1 MANLSV
7 RIPDDLL
14 ARFDAWA
21 GSHGGRAPALR
32 RVMEEACG
40 AAAPAAGPLGK
51 RPVKL
56 TVRLRTDDASGLEQ
70 EALSMSLT
78 PNAWAA
84 ALIRRRLTRPPTF
97 RRPDEIAVIAI
108 HGELRRIGVNVN
120 QIARALN
127 TAVMEGKV
135 LDLELAYLEE
145 LRAEVRAHMVAV
157 RESFQGN
164 LAYWDTDP
172 TRSATTSAKRSARR
186 AATLVE
192 NLMPT

>member
-7 RIPDDLL
+7 RVPDDLL

-21 GSHGGRAPALR
+21 GSRGGRAPALR
-32 RVMEEACG
+32 SNRTPLPSD
-40 AAAPAAGPLGK
+40 AAAGEPLGT

-56 TVRLRTDDASGLEQ
+56 TVRLRADDAAGLEQ
-70 EALSMSLT
+70 EARSMSLT

-84 ALIRRRLTRPPTF
+84 ALIRRRLTRRPTF
-97 RRPDEIAVIAI
+97 RRPEEVAVIAI

-145 LRAEVRAHMVAV
+145 LRAEVRAHMTAV
-157 RESFQGN
+157 GESFRGN
-164 LAYWDTDP
+164 LTYWDADP
-172 TRSATTSAKRSARR
+172 TSEDRPKLR
-186 AATLVE
+186 
-192 NLMPT
+192 PTDRP

>member
-32 RVMEEACG
+32 RLMEEACG
-40 AAAPAAGPLGK
+40 GAAAGEPLGK

-56 TVRLRTDDASGLEQ
+56 TVRLRVDDAAGLQQ
-70 EALSMSLT
+70 EARSMSLT

-84 ALIRRRLTRPPTF
+84 ALIRRRLTRRPTF

-157 RESFQGN
+157 GESFRGN
-164 LAYWDTDP
+164 LTYWDADPPPEDRPKLRPTDRP
-172 TRSATTSAKRSARR
+172 AHRPR
-186 AATLVE
+186 L
-192 NLMPT
+192 